1 MAMVLITAPAS
12 LPVSLATAKGFMKIE
27 NTDDDQLI
35 SDLIDQAVSHI
46 QNITGLKLITQSWRL
61 FFDDLPAAKI
71 LELPLAPII
80 SALEIRIFDD
90 QGVSQIVPTADYQ
103 LDIYSRPARLWINSL
118 LCAGQNLNG
127 LEVDVQVGYGL
138 TSVDVPGDIIR
149 AIMITVAHWY
159 EFRGAVRP
167 ADQPL
172 SNPAGLNGLLAPY
185 LKAKL

>member
-1 MAMVLITAPAS
+1 MAMVLVTAAAS

-46 QNITGLKLITQSWRL
+46 QNITGLKLITQTWRL
-61 FFDDLPAAKI
+61 FFDDLPGGKL

-80 SALEIRIFDD
+80 NATEIRVFDD
-90 QGVSQIVPTADYQ
+90 QGVSQIVPSADYQ
-103 LDIYSRPARLWINSL
+103 LDIYSNPARLWIDTL
-118 LCAGQNLNG
+118 LCVGQDLNG
-127 LEVDVQVGYGL
+127 LEVDLQVGFGL
-138 TSVDVPGDIIR
+138 TGVDVPGDIIR
-149 AIMITVAHWY
+149 AILLTIAHWY
-159 EFRGAVRP
+159 EFRGAVSP

-172 SNPAGLNGLLAPY
+172 SNPAGLHGLLAPY